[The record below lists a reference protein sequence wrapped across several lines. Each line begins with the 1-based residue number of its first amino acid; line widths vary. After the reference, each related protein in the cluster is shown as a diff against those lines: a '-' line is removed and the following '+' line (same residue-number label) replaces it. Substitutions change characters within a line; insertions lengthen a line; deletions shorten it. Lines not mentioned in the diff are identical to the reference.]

1 MPGETPRIEW
11 RELSPSEWAR
21 HPLNRFRGVLLA
33 LILVH
38 MAALFGVVVILAAVV
53 TGSQGVPLYPTLWAN
68 LLAAFAAG
76 LQTIV
81 FLTGVGF
88 RWRYTPEASLA
99 TALIARWVQIW
110 IDVETWPND
119 AFLLVEYEFSLV
131 FWALVIGYLYLSRR
145 ANVVFR
151 RRERVRVDGD

>member
-1 MPGETPRIEW
+1 
-11 RELSPSEWAR
+11 
-21 HPLNRFRGVLLA
+21 LA

-53 TGSQGVPLYPTLWAN
+53 TGSQSVPLYPTLWAN

-81 FLTGVGF
+81 FLTGVGV
-88 RWRYTPEASLA
+88 RWRYTPEATLA
-99 TALIARWVQIW
+99 TALTARWVQMW
-110 IDVETWPND
+110 IDVETWPDD
-119 AFLLVEYEFSLV
+119 AFLAVEYEFSLV
-131 FWALVIGYLYLSRR
+131 FWALVIGYLYLSRP